1 MFLFTDWPASFE
13 KLSVSC
19 SGVYLLSA
27 TLSFEAADGKY
38 EITIKSNSN
47 KTLTKDIKIFR
58 HKGIAT
64 ITLFNQFQLQKSEE
78 LSVHM
83 RGPSIGSIKILN
95 GSSFNAVYIGPVKS
109 KLAEFSEKLP
119 NDVSFKAGQN
129 SERVLMDYLPQKI
142 IDKKG
147 IKVTK
152 SSKQYQISMPKHGV
166 YVISLHLN
174 VNMSPNDKL
183 TTRVFVFK
191 EGLKTTTSVN
201 GRLYSQSSGEFQ
213 EISLLL
219 TGVLTLQSL
228 NFITISFELSSQKSF
243 QILKNSRI
251 SFTAVRSHDLAA
263 SFTIEK
269 ERIAERPMVRR
280 PGLALNATQPF
291 AFPLNEFVSND
302 KREFRCTL
310 RGIYQ
315 ISLNVVISGRKGAPK
330 DVNLQVFRRTSPLD
344 SEATVNRDPSSS
356 HFTSILN
363 ISVTVREGL
372 ATITPLFLY
381 NLKDNDLLSFHVYSN
396 TKIEVL
402 EKSSLFMSLV
412 DFIET
417 GRIYIASLPKMPN
430 VIPLDTYGEYHLNL
444 WLAKTAGSVAFSHQ
458 GGDHIAPKTGYYT
471 ISTYL
476 QIKSTFKID
485 ISNLELTLFVYF
497 DDKNR
502 NFGLQDKV
510 KITSKINDTVNFL
523 FTVNG
528 IVEARKDAR
537 LRTVL
542 KSSDRAVNLTAITGQ
557 MSIIVHDQLQD
568 TPETFRNLQS
578 STKLLNLANGAW
590 ENIGKPIDD
599 QGNGEFK
606 SANVEILGLR
616 FVAYKSL
623 VAFASATTVVYGI
636 DGTVEYG
643 VVVQGSDV
651 IKRKGLTVEAEVNSK
666 SLTTLKWSGLVYMEP
681 WQELALAIR
690 RKDGGV
696 VSTGRIRARTSWSSF
711 SFVAISF
718 PESAEDINM
727 KDSALR

>member
-1 MFLFTDWPASFE
+1 M
-13 KLSVSC
+13 
-19 SGVYLLSA
+19 
-27 TLSFEAADGKY
+27 
-38 EITIKSNSN
+38 
-47 KTLTKDIKIFR
+47 
-58 HKGIAT
+58 
-64 ITLFNQFQLQKSEE
+64 
-78 LSVHM
+78 
-83 RGPSIGSIKILN
+83 
-95 GSSFNAVYIGPVKS
+95 KS
-109 KLAEFSEKLP
+109 KLAEFSEELP
-119 NDVSFKAGQN
+119 NDKTFNAGQT
-129 SERVLMDYLPQKI
+129 SEHILMVPSYLPQNI
-142 IDKKG
+142 IEEKG

-152 SSKQYQISMPKHGV
+152 NSKQISMPKHGV

-174 VNMSPNDKL
+174 VKMSPKDKL

-201 GRLYSQSSGEFQ
+201 GRLYSQSSGQYQ

-228 NFITISFELSSQKSF
+228 NFITISFKLSSQKSF

-263 SFTIEK
+263 SFTIERDRIV
-269 ERIAERPMVRR
+269 ERAMASR

-302 KREFRCTL
+302 KREFRCPL
-310 RGIYQ
+310 RGVYH
-315 ISLNVVISGRKGAPK
+315 ISLNVVISGHKGTPK
-330 DVNLQVFRRTSPLD
+330 DVNLQIVRRTPRLD
-344 SEATVNRDPSSS
+344 SEATVKRDSSS
-356 HFTSILN
+356 SRFTSIFN
-363 ISVTVREGL
+363 ASVTVREGL
-372 ATITPLFLY
+372 ATITPSFLY
-381 NLKDNDLLSFHVYSN
+381 NLKDSDLLSFHVYSSSN
-396 TKIEVL
+396 IEVL

-412 DFIET
+412 DFIEAGGT
-417 GRIYIASLPKMPN
+417 FIASLPKKPN
-430 VIPLDTYGEYHLNL
+430 VIPLDVYGEYHFNS
-444 WLAKTAGSVAFSHQ
+444 WVAKTAGSVEFSHP
-458 GGDHIAPKTGYYT
+458 GGHIAPKTGYYT
-471 ISTYL
+471 VSTYL

-502 NFGLQDKV
+502 NFGLLDKV
-510 KITSKINDTVNFL
+510 KVIAKANDTMNFF

-528 IVEARKDAR
+528 IVEARKDAG

-542 KSSDRAVNLTAITGQ
+542 KSSERGVNLTAITGQ
-557 MSIIVHDQLQD
+557 LSITLHDQRED

-578 STKLLNLANGAW
+578 STKLLNLANGGW

-599 QGNGEFK
+599 EANGEFK

-616 FVAYKSL
+616 FHAYKSL
-623 VAFASATTVVYGI
+623 VAFASATTIVYGI

-643 VVVQGSDV
+643 IVVHGSDV
-651 IKRKGLTVEAEVNSK
+651 IKRKGLTIEAEVNSK

-681 WQELALAIR
+681 WQQLALAIR

-696 VSTGRIRARTSWSSF
+696 VSRGRTRARTSWSSF

-718 PESAEDINM
+718 PESAEDVNS
-727 KDSALR
+727 KDNVVR